1 MNQRLQ
7 RGVKMNNELLAVLE
21 YLENE
26 RGIDREKLV
35 SLVEESLV
43 ASARKSIGP
52 ANELQV
58 TIDPK
63 TGDIKAWAKLE
74 VVETVNHPDAE
85 ISVEKARVKYPDVE
99 LGEKVDWE
107 VTPEN
112 FGRIAAQA
120 AKQAMLSRLRK
131 AEKAQIAEEF
141 SDQVGQ
147 LLSGVVTRV
156 ENRDVYID
164 FRRAE
169 GVIYSQDT
177 IPGEEY
183 RAGDHVTVIL
193 KEVDEKSSG
202 PGLIVSRADA
212 ELVRRLF
219 EREVTEISE
228 GLVKIHAV
236 AREAGYRSKIAVSSE
251 DPQVDPVGACVG
263 LRGNRVKTVVRELG
277 GEKVDIVPWTQDIG
291 DFVANALQPAKLTS
305 VEVDE
310 ENHLVCVKASEEQL
324 SLAIGRKGQNARLA
338 AKLTSWRIDIQKLEE
353 EPKDLGF
360 QDKIQQATERLAE
373 IPGIGNDLAPRL
385 VANGFLSVDGLLA
398 ADEADLSSIDEIDE
412 EQAKQIKQAV
422 REYAQ

>member
-277 GEKVDIVPWTQDIG
+277 GEKVDIRIKKGKIAEIGKGLEAKGSEKVHDASGSYISPGWMDMHVHLREPGYEHKETIATGTQ
-291 DFVANALQPAKLTS
+291 AAAKGGFT
-305 VEVDE
+305 
-310 ENHLVCVKASEEQL
+310 
-324 SLAIGRKGQNARLA
+324 SLACMPNTNPVLDKE
-338 AKLTSWRIDIQKLEE
+338 AKIPELKVTAVKLE
-353 EPKDLGF
+353 K
-360 QDKIQQATERLAE
+360 
-373 IPGIGNDLAPRL
+373 
-385 VANGFLSVDGLLA
+385 V
-398 ADEADLSSIDEIDE
+398 
-412 EQAKQIKQAV
+412 
-422 REYAQ
+422 